1 MVLEF
6 WLRKNS
12 KSRLKLRAKV
22 YLKSHRGRRSDL
34 KMGFGNT
41 LHRQK
46 KGPWSLRESG
56 KENVPRKGGGER
68 CEWVY
73 YTEKAH

>member
-1 MVLEF
+1 
-6 WLRKNS
+6 
-12 KSRLKLRAKV
+12 
-22 YLKSHRGRRSDL
+22 
-34 KMGFGNT
+34 MGFGNT
-41 LHRQK
+41 LHRHK

-73 YTEKAH
+73 CTEKAH